1 MRDKGM
7 VHTVKALQEFS
18 RVELLEQRDHLVDT
32 IEKIEKNLQA
42 PNFYEADRQEVLKN
56 KEFYEG
62 RLHRVNA
69 ALGAEALAT

>member
-1 MRDKGM
+1 MI
-7 VHTVKALQEFS
+7 HTVRTLQEFS

-62 RLHRVNA
+62 RLHQINTE
-69 ALGAEALAT
+69 LGARALAA